1 MAIENIEL
9 VNTLIFVMI
18 GLVFINALFVLVAMF
33 AVTRQVANARKA
45 FAGIRQQ
52 TLDRLE
58 DVRMILAKTYAVQ
71 KKIPEIEEVVLAQ
84 INELNNRTVQADRF
98 LEARIARFTRGVD
111 DVNRRMDI
119 ALHQYSRF
127 TSQLDSLVRVPV
139 INLKAFCSGVAA
151 GVSEISHKEKSVSRI
166 PNDEEFFI

>member
-45 FAGIRQQ
+45 FAEIRQQ

-71 KKIPEIEEVVLAQ
+71 KKS
-84 INELNNRTVQADRF
+84 
-98 LEARIARFTRGVD
+98 
-111 DVNRRMDI
+111 RR
-119 ALHQYSRF
+119 SKKWFWPRS
-127 TSQLDSLVRVPV
+127 TS
-139 INLKAFCSGVAA
+139 
-151 GVSEISHKEKSVSRI
+151 
-166 PNDEEFFI
+166 